1 MFIVLTIVAL
11 AAVLIAAGF
20 LYQVIGSHRDP
31 RRFSGAGRSVDIG
44 CGHRLYM
51 LEKGSGGP
59 TVLFEAGIAAT
70 NLNWFHIQET
80 VARFTHT
87 VSYDRGGL
95 GWSGPSRTARTPGNC
110 AIELHDLLQRA
121 GVKPPYILVG
131 HSFGGLVMR
140 RYALSYPDEVLSL
153 VLVDP
158 MRCEEWPPLNPGQQ
172 AA

>member
-1 MFIVLTIVAL
+1 MYIALSIVAL
-11 AAVLIAAGF
+11 AAALVAAGF
-20 LYQVIGSHRDP
+20 LYQVIGSHRDR
-31 RRFSGAGRSVDIG
+31 RRFASPGRWVEIG

-95 GWSGPSRTARTPGNC
+95 GWSGPSTTARTPPTVPLSCTTCLSAPASSRLTSWWATPSAAWSCG
-110 AIELHDLLQRA
+110 A
-121 GVKPPYILVG
+121 
-131 HSFGGLVMR
+131 MR
-140 RYALSYPDEVLSL
+140 
-153 VLVDP
+153 
-158 MRCEEWPPLNPGQQ
+158 
-172 AA
+172 